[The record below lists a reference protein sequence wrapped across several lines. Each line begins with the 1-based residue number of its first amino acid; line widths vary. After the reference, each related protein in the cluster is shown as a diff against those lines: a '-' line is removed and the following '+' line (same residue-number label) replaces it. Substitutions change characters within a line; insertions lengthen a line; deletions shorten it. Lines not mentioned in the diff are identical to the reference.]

1 MDISGKDFGD
11 ASILKPRNEV
21 NSRDGSICAKV
32 APHSHCALRAVLAD
46 SGTTLCLLAS
56 LTLNETA
63 HTRALPFHM
72 VSSRTPEG
80 LSAPGTYTAL

>member
-1 MDISGKDFGD
+1 M
-11 ASILKPRNEV
+11 
-21 NSRDGSICAKV
+21 
-32 APHSHCALRAVLAD
+32 LAD